1 MTGMRADPS
10 TTEPGQASVVATALR
25 WLGLLAAA
33 GFIAVLVYGVTAQ
46 APDRTI
52 DDGLARAEA
61 VAAPGF
67 ELDVLERG
75 RVLAPLTSVVDRA
88 AADGR
93 IALAELRGTPV
104 VLNFWASWCDPC
116 RVEAPVLERGWRRA
130 GLQGVLFL
138 GLDMQDVTD
147 DAREFLREFA
157 ITYPNVREA
166 GNETSRRYGMTGIP
180 ETFFISARGQ
190 VVGHVIGPLTS
201 DQLSAGVA
209 AARSG
214 RPAPAGQGGER
225 QPTQ

>member
-1 MTGMRADPS
+1 MGADTS
-10 TTEPGQASVVATALR
+10 TTEPGHRSVVGTALR
-25 WLGLLAAA
+25 WLLALAAA
-33 GFIAVLVYGVTAQ
+33 AFVGLLVYGVTAQ

-52 DDGLARAEA
+52 DDALARAEGIE
-61 VAAPGF
+61 APGF

-75 RVLAPLTSVVDRA
+75 RAPAPLASVVERV

-116 RVEAPVLERGWRRA
+116 RAEAPVLERGWREATR
-130 GLQGVLFL
+130 QGVLFL
-138 GLDMQDVTD
+138 GLDMQDTRD
-147 DAREFLREFA
+147 DAQKFLREFS

-166 GNETSRRYGMTGIP
+166 GDETSRRYGMTGIP

-190 VVGHVIGPLTS
+190 VVGHVIGAIS
-201 DQLSAGVA
+201 SGQLRSGVA

-214 RPAPAGQGGER
+214 RPAQASEGGDR
-225 QPTQ
+225 QRTQ

>member
-1 MTGMRADPS
+1 VVGH
-10 TTEPGQASVVATALR
+10 GSVVGTALR
-25 WLGLLAAA
+25 WVVALAAA
-33 GFIAVLVYGVTAQ
+33 AFVGLLVYGVTAQ

-52 DDGLARAEA
+52 DDALARADG
-61 VAAPGF
+61 VDAPGF
-67 ELDVLERG
+67 ELEVLERG
-75 RVLAPLTSVVDRA
+75 RAPAPLASVVDRA

-116 RVEAPVLERGWRRA
+116 RTEAPVLQRGWREA
-130 GLQGVLFL
+130 GRQGVLFL
-138 GLDMQDVTD
+138 GLDMQDATE
-147 DAREFLREFA
+147 DARQFLREFS

-166 GNETSRRYGMTGIP
+166 GDETSRRYGMTGIP

-190 VVGHVIGPLTS
+190 VVGHVIGAITS
-201 DQLSAGVA
+201 DQLRAGVA

-214 RPAPAGQGGER
+214 RPAQATEGGDR

>member
-1 MTGMRADPS
+1 MRADPS
-10 TTEPGQASVVATALR
+10 ITEPGHRSVVATTLLVLVA
-25 WLGLLAAA
+25 LAAA
-33 GFIAVLVYGVTAQ
+33 AFVGLLVYGVTAQ

-52 DDGLARAEA
+52 DDALARDEA
-61 VAAPGF
+61 VDAPGF

-75 RVLAPLTSVVDRA
+75 RAPAPLASVVDRA
-88 AADGR
+88 ARDGR

-116 RVEAPVLERGWRRA
+116 RAEAPLLERGWRDA
-130 GLQGVLFL
+130 GRQGVLFL
-138 GLDMQDVTD
+138 GLDMQDARD
-147 DAREFLREFA
+147 DARKFLREFS

-166 GNETSRRYGMTGIP
+166 GDETSRRYGMTGIP

-190 VVGHVIGPLTS
+190 LVGHVIGAITAG
-201 DQLSAGVA
+201 QLRAGVA

-214 RPAPAGQGGER
+214 RPAQATEGGDR